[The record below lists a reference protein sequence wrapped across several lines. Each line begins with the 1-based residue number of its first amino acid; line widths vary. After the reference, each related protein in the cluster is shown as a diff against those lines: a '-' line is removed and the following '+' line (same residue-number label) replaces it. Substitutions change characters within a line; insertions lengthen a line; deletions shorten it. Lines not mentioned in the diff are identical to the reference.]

1 MPIKLVVPTSIQMGW
16 IESPPYFYIVSE
28 TVRDVA
34 EQYIDTLVG
43 SMALHK
49 FVKLTEVNSDFA
61 ELPKKDN
68 SNEPFNYMM
77 EVYMND
83 YIVLAIPKIQDQ
95 LYHVANAIMIGIH
108 DVSPPYKD
116 DKEDAI

>member
-1 MPIKLVVPTSIQMGW
+1 MGSLT
-16 IESPPYFYIVSE
+16 E
-28 TVRDVA
+28 
-34 EQYIDTLVG
+34 
-43 SMALHK
+43 HK
-49 FVKLTEVNSDFA
+49 FVKLTEVISDIE
-61 ELPKKDN
+61 ELKKKCI
-68 SNEPFNYMM
+68 SKEPFNYMM